1 VLGSACTPGPQGGTS
16 GSATGG
22 TPTAASSSPAPETAR
37 DGRTVLP
44 TGESVACGLL
54 GDDAIKS
61 SLGTV
66 AKSLQ
71 PAQPDAERTAEGV
84 LFDSCIHAFEPDGA
98 TTNALTVQIITYPTE
113 QEASR
118 SNPYGLLPAP
128 EDVPGLKNETK
139 YSLIPLS
146 GSKEFVIVSLDGARI
161 VKLIVALTPDA
172 AWEPAA
178 GRETMF
184 ELART
189 AQL

>member
-1 VLGSACTPGPQGGTS
+1 
-16 GSATGG
+16 
-22 TPTAASSSPAPETAR
+22 
-37 DGRTVLP
+37 
-44 TGESVACGLL
+44 VACGLL

-61 SLGTV
+61 SLGAV